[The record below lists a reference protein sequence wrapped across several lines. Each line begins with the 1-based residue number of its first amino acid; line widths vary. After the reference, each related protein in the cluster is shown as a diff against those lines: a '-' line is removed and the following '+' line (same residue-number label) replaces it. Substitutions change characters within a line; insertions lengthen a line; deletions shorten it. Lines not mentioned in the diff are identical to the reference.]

1 MKKTNTTNNED
12 NDGEIKLELIKVI
25 ATMLKLIEGKRNIW
39 RTMELI
45 SKINSTYMS
54 WISLHEETPGTNL
67 KIPLI
72 RRNCKFVLASS

>member
-1 MKKTNTTNNED
+1 MNQGLKED
-12 NDGEIKLELIKVI
+12 FLCIWNVVRELGCIRWRDG
-25 ATMLKLIEGKRNIW
+25 LKLIEGKRNIW

-67 KIPLI
+67 K
-72 RRNCKFVLASS
+72 KGFD